1 MANEP
6 LQNFRAV
13 EPANYGFGASATIA
27 SQPFVLNHCSV
38 TESGTAT
45 PIAGAALTFNAGIT
59 GDTNRFLPW
68 VSRTNTN
75 QETTGAYFP
84 VKVPNAYDR
93 IYIFPMYCTSTD
105 AEAENVGIGAG
116 TLTGPYVIPMGLAPQ
131 TRGFSTSNKLNDR
144 ISRVPD
150 DILAKEYPDEVYTTL
165 DSRTN
170 GIWNPLL
177 PYSSNFSTSSGAWN
191 VTGTNNPTSFGRASY
206 GATPSV
212 GSGYQLPPDFT
223 ISVNDGGAFTSGD
236 SALVNPMPFITGVGI
251 EYQTMGAEEIVC
263 CLGAPPTGFTRYHPS
278 TTGKQY
284 TYHWFTMGMFL
295 G

>member
-6 LQNFRAV
+6 LQTFRAV
-13 EPANYGFGASATIA
+13 EPANFGFGASATIS

-38 TESGTAT
+38 TEAGTGT
-45 PIAGAALTFNAGIT
+45 PIAGASLAFNGGIIA
-59 GDTNRFLPW
+59 DANRFLPW
-68 VSRTNTN
+68 VSRNNTN

-93 IYIFPMYCTSTD
+93 IYILPMYCTSTD
-105 AEAENVGIGAG
+105 ADGESVGIGVG
-116 TLTGPYVIPMGLAPQ
+116 TLSGPYVIPMGLAPQ

-150 DILAKEYPDEVYTTL
+150 DILAKEYPAEVNTTL

-177 PYSSNFSTSSGAWN
+177 PYASNFSTSSGAWAA
-191 VTGTNNPTSFGRASY
+191 TSTTNPTSHGRAKF
-206 GATPSV
+206 GATLSV
-212 GSGYQLPPDFT
+212 GSAYQLPPDFT
-223 ISVNDGGAFTSGD
+223 ISVNDGGAFSSSD
-236 SALVNPMPFITGVGI
+236 SALVNPMPFITGSGM

-263 CLGAPPTGFTRYHPS
+263 CLGAPPTGLSRYHPS
-278 TTGKQY
+278 TSAKQY
-284 TYHWFTMGMFL
+284 TFHWFTMGMFL